1 MFKILPYVYFPTG
14 GAYEPHAPCV
24 STPLI
29 VIQIIYT
36 SIYNVNTIQPYKFA
50 IDFKDSLTKFQ

>member
-50 IDFKDSLTKFQ
+50 IDFKDSL

>member
-1 MFKILPYVYFPTG
+1 MFKILLRIFPHRG
-14 GAYEPHAPCV
+14 CVYEPHAPCV

-50 IDFKDSLTKFQ
+50 IDFKDSL